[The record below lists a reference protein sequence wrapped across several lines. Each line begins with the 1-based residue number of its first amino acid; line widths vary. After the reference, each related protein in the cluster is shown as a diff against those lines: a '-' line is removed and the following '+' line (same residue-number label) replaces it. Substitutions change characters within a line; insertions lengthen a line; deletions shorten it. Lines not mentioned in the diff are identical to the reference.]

1 MSRDTGQSYPLD
13 TETTEEPGLWT
24 YDEFMKHPDLARRLH
39 RRILD
44 LRDEVDEVCDERDD
58 LLSLVQRLLDY
69 SPGGRDPFVNVID
82 TAITPYWTEL
92 RQEARA
98 KVAELGGGEDMAIDH
113 WKSWHDGWLPRKYA
127 TREDAEETARLA
139 GRIDPVIGAFNRFG
153 KLVEDVP
160 LAKREE

>member
-1 MSRDTGQSYPLD
+1 MSRDTGQSYPFD

-24 YDEFMKHPDLARRLH
+24 YDEFMKCPDLARRLH

-44 LRDEVDEVCDERDD
+44 LRDEVDEVCDERDS
-58 LLSLVQRLLDY
+58 LLSLVQRLLEETDDD
-69 SPGGRDPFVNVID
+69 GRYVIRG
-82 TAITPYWTEL
+82 PLQE
-92 RQEARA
+92 EARA
-98 KVAELGGGEDMAIDH
+98 KVAELGGSEDMAIDH

-139 GRIDPVIGAFNRFG
+139 GRIDPVVGAFNRSG

-160 LAKREE
+160 PTKREE